1 MMISLL
7 TSAVQTVDWSLFVL
21 PEPEDQSDGVPR
33 ERGGHVTREGHRALH
48 HGADLSHGGVGGL
61 VGGGGGGDDHQ
72 EGEENVV
79 FVNHDER

>member
-1 MMISLL
+1 MIMMISLL
-7 TSAVQTVDWSLFVL
+7 TSAVQAVDWSLFVL

-61 VGGGGGGDDHQ
+61 EGGLGPHRDRHTLLEPARAQ
-72 EGEENVV
+72 P
-79 FVNHDER
+79 